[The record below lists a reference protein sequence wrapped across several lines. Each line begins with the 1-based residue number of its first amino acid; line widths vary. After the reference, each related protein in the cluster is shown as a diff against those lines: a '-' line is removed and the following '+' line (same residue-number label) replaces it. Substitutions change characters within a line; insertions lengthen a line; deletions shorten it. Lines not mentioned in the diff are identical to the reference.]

1 MAGGRAWIA
10 FRLVTVNKR
19 LLFASLAVAAA
30 VVTTVGVAAAI
41 RGDSNDAIDDVTI
54 SNPGDLAPSIGTNAV
69 LSGRSIPAL
78 DIRTIDGDTLSTAD
92 LLGRP
97 LVINLWYST
106 CGPCKREL
114 PAFAQAHS
122 VYGDTVRFVGI
133 NPSALDSKSEDK
145 FARDKGVQYELYYD
159 PDGEITTQ
167 LGIATMPQTLFV
179 DTTGKI
185 LDQTGELTADKLEE
199 LIKANLL

>member
-1 MAGGRAWIA
+1 MAGGSAWIA
-10 FRLVTVNKR
+10 FKLVTVDKR
-19 LLFASLAVAAA
+19 VLFASLAVAAA
-30 VVTTVGVAAAI
+30 VVTTVGIAAAM
-41 RGDSNDAIDDVTI
+41 RGDSTDPIDDVTI
-54 SNPGDLAPSIGTNAV
+54 STPGDLSPTIGTNAV

-78 DIRTIDGDTLSTAD
+78 DIRTVDGNTLSTAN

-114 PAFAQAHS
+114 PAFAEAHA

-133 NPSALDSKSEDK
+133 NPSALEPKSEDK

-159 PDGEITTQ
+159 PDGEIASQ

-179 DTTGKI
+179 DTSGKI
-185 LDQTGELTADKLEE
+185 LDQTGELTAEKLEE
-199 LIKANLL
+199 LIRATLL